1 MAVGY
6 QMNDLISNAADSSG
20 ILDNPQLYNA
30 TLDFIKNSPYIT
42 VVQRN
47 QLKNTLNKVLN
58 GLDPEGANHD
68 TSVQRILDLQAA
80 IDNN

>member
-6 QMNDLISNAADSSG
+6 QMNDLISNASDSSG